1 MGQTKSIHMPVIS
14 ITKQTHSKLKDTC
27 KDKGLKLSYAAEQA
41 VLEYLSISPS
51 KGGSTKVV
59 QKPEDG

>member
-1 MGQTKSIHMPVIS
+1 MGRTKSIHMPVIS

-41 VLEYLSISPS
+41 VLEYLSVP
-51 KGGSTKVV
+51 KGGSTKAA

>member
-1 MGQTKSIHMPVIS
+1 MPVIS

-41 VLEYLSISPS
+41 VLKYLSVP
-51 KGGSTKVV
+51 KGGSTKAV
-59 QKPEDG
+59 QKPADG